1 MEMYIFFAGVIM
13 MLIVSSGLAI
23 SILFMGDL
31 NPDSR
36 NNQKV
41 NYTLSELK
49 DNNVLKKL
57 VGEIKNY
64 KLRLMNNH
72 KGVT

>member
-13 MLIVSSGLAI
+13 MLIVSSGLAF

-36 NNQKV
+36 NNRKV
-41 NYTLSELK
+41 DYTLSELK
-49 DNNVLKKL
+49 DNNTLKKL
-57 VGEIKNY
+57 LKEVKEY
-64 KLRLMNNH
+64 KV
-72 KGVT
+72 KIDEQ

>member
-1 MEMYIFFAGVIM
+1 M
-13 MLIVSSGLAI
+13 MLVVSSGLAL

-49 DNNVLKKL
+49 DNNTMKKL
-57 VGEIKNY
+57 VKEVKQY
-64 KLRLMNNH
+64 KV
-72 KGVT
+72 KIDEQS

>member
-1 MEMYIFFAGVIM
+1 MEMLIFFAGVIM
-13 MLIVSSGLAI
+13 MLVVSSGLAL

-36 NNQKV
+36 NNQRV

-49 DNNVLKKL
+49 DSSTLRKL
-57 VGEIKNY
+57 IKEV
-64 KLRLMNNH
+64 KQF
-72 KGVT
+72 KVKVDEQS

>member
-1 MEMYIFFAGVIM
+1 MKMYIFFAGMIM
-13 MLIVSSGLAI
+13 MLIVSSGLAL

-49 DNNVLKKL
+49 DNNILKKL
-57 VGEIKNY
+57 VNEVKMY
-64 KLRLMNNH
+64 KV
-72 KGVT
+72 KADEQS

>member
-1 MEMYIFFAGVIM
+1 MEMLIFFAGVIM
-13 MLIVSSGLAI
+13 MLVVSSGLAL

-36 NNQKV
+36 NNQRV

-49 DNNVLKKL
+49 DNNTMKKL
-57 VGEIKNY
+57 VKEVKQY
-64 KLRLMNNH
+64 KV
-72 KGVT
+72 KIDEQS

>member
-1 MEMYIFFAGVIM
+1 MEMYIFFAGMIM
-13 MLIVSSGLAI
+13 MLIVSSGLAL

-57 VGEIKNY
+57 VSEVKRY
-64 KLRLMNNH
+64 KV
-72 KGVT
+72 KIDEQS

>member
-1 MEMYIFFAGVIM
+1 MYIFFAGMIM

-57 VGEIKNY
+57 VNEVKRY
-64 KLRLMNNH
+64 KV
-72 KGVT
+72 KADEQS

>member
-23 SILFMGDL
+23 SILFLGDL

-41 NYTLSELK
+41 NYTLSELGNN
-49 DNNVLKKL
+49 DNLKKL
-57 VGEIKNY
+57 MQELKQFKTKQAVG
-64 KLRLMNNH
+64 RS
-72 KGVT
+72 

>member
-1 MEMYIFFAGVIM
+1 MYIFFAGMIM
-13 MLIVSSGLAI
+13 MLIVSSGLAL

-36 NNQKV
+36 NNRKV

-49 DNNVLKKL
+49 DHNTMKKL
-57 VGEIKNY
+57 VKEVKQ
-64 KLRLMNNH
+64 H
-72 KGVT
+72 KVKVDEQS

>member
-1 MEMYIFFAGVIM
+1 MEMYIFFAGVLM
-13 MLIVSSGLAI
+13 MLIVSSGLAL

-57 VGEIKNY
+57 VNEVKRY
-64 KLRLMNNH
+64 KV
-72 KGVT
+72 KSDEQS

>member
-1 MEMYIFFAGVIM
+1 MEMYIFFAGIIM

-57 VGEIKNY
+57 VNEVKRY
-64 KLRLMNNH
+64 KV
-72 KGVT
+72 KIDEQS

>member
-1 MEMYIFFAGVIM
+1 MEMYIFFAGMIM

-64 KLRLMNNH
+64 KV
-72 KGVT
+72 KIDEQS

>member
-1 MEMYIFFAGVIM
+1 MEIYIFFAGVIM

-57 VGEIKNY
+57 VNEVK
-64 KLRLMNNH
+64 RH
-72 KGVT
+72 KVKADEQS

>member
-1 MEMYIFFAGVIM
+1 MEIYIFFAGVIM
-13 MLIVSSGLAI
+13 MLIVSSGLAL

-57 VGEIKNY
+57 VNEVK
-64 KLRLMNNH
+64 RH
-72 KGVT
+72 KVKADEQS

>member
-1 MEMYIFFAGVIM
+1 MEMYIFFAGLILT
-13 MLIVSSGLAI
+13 LIVSSGLAL

-36 NNQKV
+36 NNQRV

-49 DNNVLKKL
+49 DNNTMKKL
-57 VGEIKNY
+57 VKEVKQ
-64 KLRLMNNH
+64 H
-72 KGVT
+72 KVKIDEQS

>member
-13 MLIVSSGLAI
+13 MLIVSSGLAL

-57 VGEIKNY
+57 VGEIK
-64 KLRLMNNH
+64 RH
-72 KGVT
+72 KVKIHEQA

>member
-1 MEMYIFFAGVIM
+1 MEMYIFFAGLILT
-13 MLIVSSGLAI
+13 LIVSSGLAL

-36 NNQKV
+36 NNQRV

-49 DNNVLKKL
+49 DNNTMKKL
-57 VGEIKNY
+57 VKEVKQY
-64 KLRLMNNH
+64 KV
-72 KGVT
+72 KIDEQS

>member
-64 KLRLMNNH
+64 KV
-72 KGVT
+72 KIDEQS

>member
-41 NYTLSELK
+41 NYTLYELK
-49 DNNVLKKL
+49 DNNNLKKL
-57 VGEIKNY
+57 IEEVKKY
-64 KLRLMNNH
+64 KVKIH
-72 KGVT
+72 EQS

>member
-1 MEMYIFFAGVIM
+1 MEMYIFFAGMIM

-57 VGEIKNY
+57 VGEVKRY
-64 KLRLMNNH
+64 KV
-72 KGVT
+72 KADEQS

>member
-57 VGEIKNY
+57 VSEIKRY
-64 KLRLMNNH
+64 KV
-72 KGVT
+72 KIDEQS

>member
-23 SILFMGDL
+23 SILFLGDL

-41 NYTLSELK
+41 NYTLSELGNN
-49 DNNVLKKL
+49 DNLKKL
-57 VGEIKNY
+57 MQELKQFKTKSAVG
-64 KLRLMNNH
+64 RS
-72 KGVT
+72 

>member
-13 MLIVSSGLAI
+13 MLIVSSGLAL

-36 NNQKV
+36 NNQRV

-57 VGEIKNY
+57 VNEVKRY
-64 KLRLMNNH
+64 KVKTDEQSWAN
-72 KGVT
+72 

>member
-1 MEMYIFFAGVIM
+1 MEMYIFFAGMIM
-13 MLIVSSGLAI
+13 MLIVSSGLAL

-57 VGEIKNY
+57 VNEVK
-64 KLRLMNNH
+64 MH
-72 KGVT
+72 KVKTDEQSWS